1 MKPASEECD
10 ALADSAREE
19 FPSRVPPLDLPR
31 VLTRE
36 HHRIHLVG
44 VAGSGMSGLA
54 GLLIELGHAVSGS
67 DKVTTTETERLQRLG
82 LRFHDQHRPEH
93 ADAANLVV
101 FSSAIKGDNPILVA
115 RRDSGKPVVRR
126 AEALAAIMRA
136 KCGIVIAGMHGKT
149 TTSAMTAHVLREGG
163 LHPSHYVGAEIP
175 LLGTNAHWDPRGE
188 YFVAEGDESDG
199 TLRCFH
205 PEHSLILN
213 IEEEH
218 LDFYADLAAIE
229 KVFEQLID
237 QTSGTVFYNA
247 DDPNAARLC
256 AKRKGAV
263 SYGFSEEAHYR
274 GIDVELRDFGSVFC
288 VDRCGG
294 KLGEATLHVP
304 GEHNVHNA
312 LGVIALASELGIPFE
327 KIAASLRKFEHA
339 RRRFEI
345 KYESDRFLLID
356 DYAHHPTEIRATLKT
371 ARAMGRK
378 RVLAMFQPHRYSRT
392 KALCREFGS
401 AFDEADQ
408 VVVTDVY
415 PASEPPI
422 PGISGQTIVD
432 EMVKR
437 GYRGASYQPR
447 FERVHCDIGNA
458 LDVGDLVLSLG
469 AGNIHEQLSI
479 LAADLVIAEK
489 LKAIVGEEGDVRL
502 YEPLSKHTTLR
513 VGGPAQFWVEPRN
526 EKAFS
531 DLIRFCRDENLPLFA
546 MGRGSNLLVRDGGIR
561 GVVVHPRGGD
571 FDKIQVNS
579 SEITAGAGVKLKEIA
594 YAARASNLGGLE
606 WMEGIPGAVGG
617 ALRMNAGAMGAQTFE
632 SVTRIRYLD
641 AEGNPHVK
649 DRDELEVFYRRL
661 PLLENNFAIS
671 ATFRTQP
678 AERAEIDSRLRESQE
693 KRRTTQP
700 IAKSAGCIFK
710 NPDSIPAGRLVDELG
725 LKNSRVGNARVS
737 EVHGNFIVNDG
748 GATAA
753 EMLQLID
760 KIQSAARAM
769 RGIELE
775 TEVEIVGEPE

>member
-1 MKPASEECD
+1 
-10 ALADSAREE
+10 
-19 FPSRVPPLDLPR
+19 
-31 VLTRE
+31 
-36 HHRIHLVG
+36 
-44 VAGSGMSGLA
+44 
-54 GLLIELGHAVSGS
+54 
-67 DKVTTTETERLQRLG
+67 
-82 LRFHDQHRPEH
+82 
-93 ADAANLVV
+93 
-101 FSSAIKGDNPILVA
+101 
-115 RRDSGKPVVRR
+115 
-126 AEALAAIMRA
+126 
-136 KCGIVIAGMHGKT
+136 
-149 TTSAMTAHVLREGG
+149 MTAHVLREGG

-175 LLGTNAHWDPRGE
+175 LLGTNAHWDWRGE

-205 PEHSLILN
+205 PEQSLILN

-294 KLGEATLHVP
+294 KLGEATLNVP

-401 AFDEADQ
+401 AFDEADR

-422 PGISGQTIVD
+422 PGISGQTIVN

-437 GYRGASYQPR
+437 GHRGASYQPR

-489 LKAIVGEEGDVRL
+489 LKAVVGEEGDVRL

-546 MGRGSNLLVRDGGIR
+546 MGRGSNLLVRDGGIC

-579 SEITAGAGVKLKEIA
+579 SEITAGAGVKLREIA

-649 DRDELEVFYRRL
+649 DRDELEVFYRRF

-710 NPDSIPAGRLVDELG
+710 NPAGIPAGRLVDELG